1 MDLGQMKKTP
11 KNKQPLT
18 ARLSGFFKNTGRK
31 TALSCKSAAKGIA
44 GFFIRIYRALIN
56 FFISIGRGCKEFALN
71 FWHGDAL
78 TKTSHLF
85 LGVGHIFRGQIVRGI
100 VYLFLEIAF
109 ILYMVL
115 FGGRYLVMCFENL
128 VGGGSIGRSET
139 AVSDV
144 WNDELGEYTKV
155 IGDNSFLILLYGI
168 LTLFVI
174 IFFVMCYISATK
186 ESYNLE
192 QYHIIRKKPQ
202 TFRRDI
208 SNLLDNK
215 FHITLLSLP
224 MVGLFMFTIVPLVT
238 MILIAFTNYDAGHE
252 VPEHLFHWVG
262 FQNFRDL
269 FLAESK
275 LGQTFWRV
283 LGWTL
288 LWAVL
293 ATFTSYIFGMML
305 AMLINRKG
313 IKLKKLYRTLFV
325 ATIAVPQFVSLLIMS
340 KMLDTGGGMLG
351 SGGGIIT
358 QMVEQLFDYHLKFG
372 IDINTTRICIVIV
385 NMWIGVPYSMLM
397 CSGILMNI
405 PNDLYESARIDGAS
419 PARRFFKITLP
430 YMLFVTGP
438 YLITQ
443 FIGNI
448 NNFNVIYLLSGGGPG
463 DIMLYTDG
471 AKGTDLLITWLYKLS
486 LGTDRNYKLASV
498 IGILVFVI
506 SATFSLLVYNK
517 SSAVQ
522 GEDNFQ

>member
-1 MDLGQMKKTP
+1 MDLEYYQMTP
-11 KNKQPLT
+11 TKRFFYK
-18 ARLSGFFKNTGRK
+18 LSGFFKNIG
-31 TALSCKSAAKGIA
+31 KGIA
-44 GFFIRIYRALIN
+44 GFFVGIFRAIIG
-56 FFISIGRGCKEFALN
+56 FFVGIGRGFKEFGLR
-71 FWHGDAL
+71 FYHGNAL
-78 TKTSHLF
+78 TKTSHFFIGLSH
-85 LGVGHIFRGQIVRGI
+85 LFRGQIIRGI
-100 VYLFLEIAF
+100 VYLGLEALF
-109 ILYMVL
+109 VFYMFF
-115 FGGRYLVMCFENL
+115 FGRFYLIYCFENFFR
-128 VGGGSIGRSET
+128 GGNIGRVET
-139 AVSDV
+139 YDF
-144 WNDELGEYTKV
+144 WNEEEGVYDKM

-168 LTLFVI
+168 LTVFVVLFFI
-174 IFFVMCYISATK
+174 ICYISATK
-186 ESYNLE
+186 ESYELE
-192 QYHIIRKKPQ
+192 QCKIIGKKPKN
-202 TFRRDI
+202 FRGDVN
-208 SNLLDNK
+208 SLLDSK

-224 MVGLFMFTIVPLVT
+224 MIGLFMFTVIPLVT
-238 MILIAFTNYDAGHE
+238 MILIAFTNYDAAHE
-252 VPEHLFHWVG
+252 VPQHLFQWVG
-262 FQNFRDL
+262 FNNFKDL
-269 FLAESK
+269 FASDSK
-275 LGQTFWRV
+275 LGATFWRV

-293 ATFTSYIFGMML
+293 ATFTSYIFGMLL

-340 KMLDTGGGMLG
+340 KMLDTGGGILG

-358 QMVEQLFDYHLKFG
+358 QLIEKLFDFHLKFG
-372 IDINTTRICIVIV
+372 IDINTTRICIVLV

-506 SATFSLLVYNK
+506 SAVFSLIVYNR
-517 SSAVQ
+517 SSAVK